1 MYFTGGRSE
10 RYSPDPVLSKE
21 KTNERQMEDEKSEN
35 SMLKGKTTATSTDE
49 LTTYSS
55 IEVQTTPY
63 ALSEAESNE
72 LDDEPIENL
81 SVSFFFFD

>member
-1 MYFTGGRSE
+1 M
-10 RYSPDPVLSKE
+10 
-21 KTNERQMEDEKSEN
+21 
-35 SMLKGKTTATSTDE
+35 ATSTDE

-63 ALSEAESNE
+63 ALSESESIG

-81 SVSFFFFD
+81 SVSVNFY